1 MASQRLHG
9 PPTAAH
15 LLALSSA
22 HDTKPVVDVVALT
35 RVERYL
41 LAHVSNAAA
50 LTVSHLT
57 ALRQILEVRNM
68 VPPTQL
74 VQCLAPCDASQLAA
88 LSAALE
94 TAQTKQQEARAR
106 ADALEME
113 KRALSNAKE
122 ALEVQGKEQR
132 EKRMKHIA
140 SKLKGRNAEWVFE
153 RWRDAMDEDKSGDI
167 AQSSNGPL
175 KRANMKISDL
185 ENEIIRLRIAVRL
198 NGFGAVS
205 PCNKKQRTPQPD
217 GLARECAR
225 VDSQQLGALY
235 TALAAAHTDEQEHT
249 KRLSEIEAQHI
260 ALVEA
265 RARRREEEDMV
276 LRTRRLRFVLGRL
289 MNKELIW
296 AFEVWFNNSSNGQR
310 KEIALAKRKDAVLS
324 QKLATLIELAGN
336 TRTATQRQA
345 AMEQVRN
352 VKVSLQKHSARTL
365 ELGRRLAV
373 KEHAECNEMH
383 KHIACNA
390 DNSAQEQ
397 RIFKVFEKRVKK
409 QQQMGSVMCR
419 LTDGARMRAFERW
432 VCTVTE
438 RKHRGV
444 VYHRVILR
452 LKNQTLAHTM
462 MSWHQL
468 VVVQHSPALQVRLL
482 EDFIGETIA
491 SLQAE
496 CERWGA
502 GVETQKNV
510 RREIGGWGRV
520 PFNET
525 YAPSLS
531 TIYDGA

>member
-1 MASQRLHG
+1 MASQRLFE

-22 HDTKPVVDVVALT
+22 HDTKPVADVVALT
-35 RVERYL
+35 RVERDL

-74 VQCLAPCDASQLAA
+74 VQCLAPGDASQL
-88 LSAALE
+88 SAPKALE
-94 TAQTKQQEARAR
+94 TAQTKQQEVQAR
-106 ADALEME
+106 ADAMEME
-113 KRALSNAKE
+113 KRTLSTAKE
-122 ALEVQGKEQR
+122 ALKAQAKEQR
-132 EKRMKHIA
+132 EKRTKHIA
-140 SKLKGRNAEWVFE
+140 SKLMGKNTQWVFE
-153 RWRDAMDEDKSGDI
+153 RWCDAMDEGKRGDT

-175 KRANMKISDL
+175 TRAKRKISEL
-185 ENEIIRLRIAVRL
+185 ENEIIRLRIAVSP

-205 PCNKKQRTPQPD
+205 PCNKNQTTPQPD
-217 GLARECAR
+217 GLARKCAR
-225 VDSQQLGALY
+225 VDSQQLDVLY
-235 TALAAAHTDEQEHT
+235 TALAAAHKDEEEHT
-249 KRLSEIEAQHI
+249 KRLSEIEAQHT

-265 RARRREEEDMV
+265 RAQCREEEDMV

-289 MNKELIW
+289 MNKELMW

-310 KEIALAKRKDAVLS
+310 NEIALAKRKHAVLS
-324 QKLATLIELAGN
+324 QKLATLTELAGN

-352 VKVSLQKHSARTL
+352 VKVSLEKHSACTL
-365 ELGRRLAV
+365 EFGRRLAV
-373 KEHAECNEMH
+373 KERAERNEMH
-383 KHIACNA
+383 KQNACNA
-390 DNSAQEQ
+390 DNSAQKQ
-397 RIFKVFEKRVKK
+397 RIFKVFEQGVKK

-419 LTDGARMRAFERW
+419 LTDWARMRAFERW

-452 LKNQTLAHTM
+452 LKNQMLAHTM

-468 VVVQHSPALQVRLL
+468 VVVKHNPTLQVSLL
-482 EDFIGETIA
+482 EGFIDETIA

-496 CERWGA
+496 CTPNTTPTPNLVNLSLVRC
-502 GVETQKNV
+502 GVMCYTQLHLV
-510 RREIGGWGRV
+510 
-520 PFNET
+520 
-525 YAPSLS
+525 
-531 TIYDGA
+531 